1 MTIFRRRVRS
11 RPIRLFLIA
20 MLAVPLVSL
29 LALWGFAASITVG
42 AALTDADYSS
52 NTTATNAGVYLLI
65 AELPQ
70 ERQDTYLWLLSGRRS
85 SRAQLLSARALVDKA
100 VPPAKAALLAGQGS
114 NSPVLNALITDLSG
128 IDAIRGSVDSG
139 AMTPSAAFQA
149 YSGIIDAEFHY
160 FLTDAHQRGST
171 SLVAISV
178 GAVDG
183 AYALEMAGREAALIN
198 GALSSGGQLTPA
210 IRQLFAASAAE
221 RHQLLAETQALVTPG
236 LYANYV
242 NDSPPYRQFQAMET
256 QILAS
261 SGDRVP
267 VTATAWNSATGAYLA
282 ATQKTEAANA
292 ATLSGLSASQSDGQ
306 VTEAVIVGGIGLVA
320 VVASVFLLIWFGRKV
335 TKDLTRLNTSV
346 RDMAEERLPRV
357 VGLLRRGEDVNV
369 LAESPPPDASSISEV
384 STIAESFATV
394 QGAAVAAAV
403 DQARLRKGVNQVFLN
418 ISMRNQSLLYRQ
430 LKMLDSMERKTSDP
444 GALAELFR
452 LDHLT
457 TRMRRHAEGLI
468 ILSGSTPDRGRREP
482 VPVVDVLR
490 AAVAEVEDY
499 VRVDV
504 VSDSRELVA
513 GSAVSDM
520 IHLLA
525 ELVENAAVF
534 SPPNTRI
541 EVRADRVGTG
551 LVAEIE
557 DRGLG
562 LSDADRDAINRRLA
576 SPPEFDLANSD
587 QLGLFI
593 VSQLA
598 TRHRIMVS
606 LRESAYGGTTA
617 IVRLPFG
624 VVVRDDDMAPAT
636 EDGWVVPDAGPEP
649 FAALEPARSADGTAA
664 RGHSPQNPG
673 PGAASSFVGT
683 GRHRLRTAPTG
694 RIADAVGN
702 PRRAEPENVPPPRTA
717 PRAPW
722 EMESRA
728 PVAEPPPAPSAGS
741 RAGSPQAVAPGPPS
755 SGSHL
760 GMPIRVPQASM
771 APQLRAG
778 RQADGDQGAR
788 EATGVD
794 DRAPEATRDMMAQ
807 MQQGWKRG
815 RVDDLNDSQDASPYG
830 TDW

>member
-1 MTIFRRRVRS
+1 MTTFRRRVQS
-11 RPIRLFLIA
+11 RPIRLFLIG

-29 LALWGFAASITVG
+29 LALWGFAASSTVS

-85 SRAQLLSARALVDKA
+85 SRAPLLSARALVDKA
-100 VPPAKAALLAGQGS
+100 LPPAKAALLAGGA
-114 NSPVLNALITDLSG
+114 NTPVLNALIADLGG
-128 IDAIRGSVDSG
+128 IDALRRSVDSG
-139 AMTPSAAFQA
+139 AVTPSAAFQA
-149 YSGIIDAEFHY
+149 YSGVIDAEFHY
-160 FLTDAHQRGST
+160 FLTDAQQRGST
-171 SLVAISV
+171 SLVATSV

-183 AYALEMAGREAALIN
+183 AYALEMAGREAAVIS

-221 RHQLLAETQALVTPG
+221 RHELLAETQALVPPG

-242 NDSPPYRQFQAMET
+242 NDAPPYRQFQAMET

-261 SGDRVP
+261 SGGRVP
-267 VTATAWNSATGAYLA
+267 VSATAWNSATGAYLA

-292 ATLSGLSASQSDGQ
+292 TTLSAMSASQSDGQ
-306 VTEAVIVGGIGLVA
+306 VTEAVIVGGIGLAAVA
-320 VVASVFLLIWFGRKV
+320 ASVFLLIWFGRKV
-335 TKDLTRLNTSV
+335 TKDLTRLNASV

-357 VGLLRRGEDVNV
+357 VGLLRRGEDVDV
-369 LAESPPPDASSISEV
+369 LAESPPPDKSSISEV

-504 VSDSRELVA
+504 VSESRDLIV

-562 LSDADRDAINRRLA
+562 LSDADRDAVNRRLA

-598 TRHRIMVS
+598 TRHRVMVS

-624 VVVRDDDMAPAT
+624 VVVRDDDVTPVA
-636 EDGWVVPDAGPEP
+636 EDGWVIPDGPAGPDP
-649 FAALEPARSADGTAA
+649 RVAALEHSRPADGSA
-664 RGHSPQNPG
+664 RAHSSRQPDG
-673 PGAASSFVGT
+673 GAPSSFVGT

-694 RIADAVGN
+694 RIADAGGD
-702 PRRAEPENVPPPRTA
+702 PGRGEPENVPAPRTA

-728 PVAEPPPAPSAGS
+728 PVPA
-741 RAGSPQAVAPGPPS
+741 SPG
-755 SGSHL
+755 GSHL

-771 APQLRAG
+771 APQLRARDQTDWGQGG
-778 RQADGDQGAR
+778 R
-788 EATGVD
+788 EETSVD
-794 DRAPEATRDMMAQ
+794 DRAPEATRDMLAQ

-815 RVDDLNDSQDASPYG
+815 RVDELDDPEDASPYG

>member
-1 MTIFRRRVRS
+1 
-11 RPIRLFLIA
+11 LFLIG
-20 MLAVPLVSL
+20 MLAVPLASL

-52 NTTATNAGVYLLI
+52 NTQSTNAGVFALI

-70 ERQDTYLWLLSGRRS
+70 ERQDTYLWLLTGQRS
-85 SRAQLLSARALVDKA
+85 DRTALLGVRALVDKA

-114 NSPVLNALITDLSG
+114 NTSVLAALITDLGRIS
-128 IDAIRGSVDSG
+128 AIRDSVDSR
-139 AMTPSAAFQA
+139 AMNPSAAFQA
-149 YSGIIDAEFHY
+149 YSGIIDAQFHY
-160 FLTDAHQRGST
+160 FLSDAYQRGSA

-178 GAVDG
+178 GSVDG
-183 AYALEMAGREAALIN
+183 AYALEMAGREAALID

-210 IRQLFAASAAE
+210 LRQLFAASAAQ

-236 LYANYV
+236 IYANFV
-242 NDSPPYRQFQAMET
+242 ADSAAYRQFQSMES

-261 SGDRVP
+261 SGDKVP
-267 VTATAWNSATGAYLA
+267 VSANAWTSATAAYLTSA
-282 ATQKTEAANA
+282 QKFQLANA
-292 ATLSGLSASQSDGQ
+292 GTLAAMSASQSDGQ

-320 VVASVFLLIWFGRKV
+320 VVASIFLLIWFGRKV
-335 TKDLTRLNTSV
+335 TGDLTRLNTSV

-357 VGLLRRGEDVNV
+357 VALLRRGEDVNV
-369 LAESPPPDASSISEV
+369 PAESPPPDASSISEI

-394 QGAAVAAAV
+394 QGAAVTAAV
-403 DQARLRKGVNQVFLN
+403 DQARLRRGVNQVFLN

-468 ILSGSTPDRGRREP
+468 ILAGSTPDRGRREP
-482 VPVVDVLR
+482 VPVIDVLR

-504 VSDSRELVA
+504 VSESRDLVA
-513 GSAVSDM
+513 GSAVSDI

-562 LSDADRDAINRRLA
+562 LSEDELDSINQRLA

-598 TRHRIMVS
+598 TRHRIIVS
-606 LRESAYGGTTA
+606 LRESPYGGTTA

-624 VVVRDDDMAPAT
+624 VVVREDDEMPAA
-636 EDGWVVPDAGPEP
+636 EGAWVI
-649 FAALEPARSADGTAA
+649 
-664 RGHSPQNPG
+664 PQSSSHHL
-673 PGAASSFVGT
+673 AASAPMSSSVGT

-694 RIADAVGN
+694 RIAETVGN
-702 PRRAEPENVPPPRTA
+702 PRRPEQEGVPGPRTV

-722 EMESRA
+722 ELETQVPTPTPA
-728 PVAEPPPAPSAGS
+728 LPAPTPPRAEGRSPGAASA
-741 RAGSPQAVAPGPPS
+741 ALS
-755 SGSHL
+755 SGNHL

-771 APQLRAG
+771 APQLRV
-778 RQADGDQGAR
+778 RRHADGAPEGR
-788 EATGVD
+788 EEPGVD
-794 DRAPEATRDMMAQ
+794 ERAPEATRDMLAL
-807 MQQGWKRG
+807 MQEGWKRG
-815 RVDDLNDSQDASPYG
+815 RVDDLDDPEGTPPYG

>member
-1 MTIFRRRVRS
+1 MS
-11 RPIRLFLIA
+11 
-20 MLAVPLVSL
+20 
-29 LALWGFAASITVG
+29 
-42 AALTDADYSS
+42 
-52 NTTATNAGVYLLI
+52 
-65 AELPQ
+65 
-70 ERQDTYLWLLSGRRS
+70 
-85 SRAQLLSARALVDKA
+85 
-100 VPPAKAALLAGQGS
+100 
-114 NSPVLNALITDLSG
+114 
-128 IDAIRGSVDSG
+128 
-139 AMTPSAAFQA
+139 
-149 YSGIIDAEFHY
+149 
-160 FLTDAHQRGST
+160 
-171 SLVAISV
+171 
-178 GAVDG
+178 
-183 AYALEMAGREAALIN
+183 
-198 GALSSGGQLTPA
+198 
-210 IRQLFAASAAE
+210 
-221 RHQLLAETQALVTPG
+221 
-236 LYANYV
+236 
-242 NDSPPYRQFQAMET
+242 
-256 QILAS
+256 
-261 SGDRVP
+261 
-267 VTATAWNSATGAYLA
+267 ATAWNSATGAYLA

-504 VSDSRELVA
+504 VSDSRDLVA

-562 LSDADRDAINRRLA
+562 LSDAERDAINRRLA

-598 TRHRIMVS
+598 ARHRIMVS

-617 IVRLPFG
+617 IVR
-624 VVVRDDDMAPAT
+624 
-636 EDGWVVPDAGPEP
+636 
-649 FAALEPARSADGTAA
+649 AAIR
-664 RGHSPQNPG
+664 RG
-673 PGAASSFVGT
+673 
-683 GRHRLRTAPTG
+683 
-694 RIADAVGN
+694 
-702 PRRAEPENVPPPRTA
+702 
-717 PRAPW
+717 
-722 EMESRA
+722 
-728 PVAEPPPAPSAGS
+728 
-741 RAGSPQAVAPGPPS
+741 
-755 SGSHL
+755 
-760 GMPIRVPQASM
+760 
-771 APQLRAG
+771 RAG
-778 RQADGDQGAR
+778 RRRWRRPRRTAG
-788 EATGVD
+788 
-794 DRAPEATRDMMAQ
+794 
-807 MQQGWKRG
+807 
-815 RVDDLNDSQDASPYG
+815 
-830 TDW
+830 